1 MPQRLPLGFPR
12 RLPLRAVLLLLLLPV
27 LALLAPDLP
36 APAPVAAQAPAPLIA
51 YRMTDQ
57 WPEREVA
64 SAGLFQSPID
74 LDVAP
79 DGTVLVADRGIG
91 GVHRLLPTGVF
102 TTPFGS
108 AGGFPAQLGQVGAI
122 AVGPAVAGAVADRV
136 FVVDPAVDRLVVYG
150 LDGRYIAHWS
160 GMPVQSVAAHG
171 GRVYVLDRE
180 ASAVRLLDATTGTER
195 ARFGARGTEDGQFA
209 NFSDVDVT
217 EDGKVLAVADLGG
230 LRVQLW
236 DLADDAALAG
246 GAAAA
251 RIRTVYNLTESRY
264 NKTDMVCRAPRVNA
278 LGGDRVFIGQ
288 GEQACL
294 VEGREVIAAI
304 ATSANKGTICR
315 ATVRLPRLRPGGAQ
329 FFALASVDPNAGA
342 CGEKKTDLE
351 TSTVIAR
358 YNDEA
363 LKGVRTVWTAA
374 DNITVEGRLLN
385 PGSLTMPAPD
395 RVFVRDNSPYLRF
408 YGTDGAL
415 IAATTRDTSGSDQG
429 TEAEVTRV
437 GLAIGAEVDG
447 EIYAQYTKTRRSGE
461 TFTSETGVGR
471 FRPAT
476 VRTQQGDQRI
486 IEPVWTKALVSSGR
500 MQRSVFSMAYNT
512 VSRELL
518 VMRSDNVDAQR
529 TVNMVIYRYSPDGT
543 QLDPVWDLPDDGQT
557 NPYVDLAVGPDG
569 RFFVLDDLADK
580 VLVYA
585 STGELQREVKVAGD
599 SRSVAGG
606 PDSAAGSVFTLREYG
621 SIERYGDDGAVTAR
635 LDGRAVDFS
644 DPTAIADMVVD
655 AAGKVYVADAQAS
668 LVSVFEATDD
678 PTILPMPD
686 DGACS
691 FLAQKTAA
699 PAQIQL
705 GETVTISMDLA
716 GKCGIDEEPTDIVFV
731 VPYLLNLQQGRDRS
745 GMTINSM
752 LNLARRLKF
761 DRHRVGIVSYYQTH
775 KLELPLTS
783 DLAVYTEAVRNITRQ
798 DPPNA
803 DVKPHLGDAMEEA
816 AKLFETPATRRQVMV
831 LLNAAYCDPNNQRRP
846 VDCTGFPLAD
856 DVAVAIR
863 GRGIRIVAMQSPAAT
878 NLASSDEDVVNS
890 FEDAHRRIV
899 AYHLPGVLASGLTV
913 VDELPAN
920 MALVAGQEGG
930 GVWVAPRLSW
940 QRASLGLEDRLRLSF
955 QLRPTAAGIW
965 PTNVQAY
972 ADLTDGWGVTRRIA
986 FPVPQIE
993 VIGPTPVPTNTIPG
1007 PTATQPPTATAT
1019 AIPGTVFLP
1028 FLGRGICWPKHQAL
1042 DIVLVLDASSS
1053 MEGAKLQAALAAMRG
1068 FLGAARLAPGADQA
1082 ALVIFADTATVV
1094 QGLTSDAALME
1105 AAVGKVTTGLGTRI
1119 DRGLTAA
1126 LDLLAV
1132 GGRGGQAQPVVVL
1145 LSDGRQDLALDEAR
1159 AAGRRARDGGVEV
1172 YTVGLSQD
1180 VDADL
1185 LRELASQPDH
1195 FVPAADAAD
1204 LSAVYADIAGRL
1216 TGCP

>member
-1 MPQRLPLGFPR
+1 MSHRRPQPSTLRLPFVV
-12 RLPLRAVLLLLLLPV
+12 ALLLLPV
-27 LALLAPDLP
+27 LATLAPDRL
-36 APAPVAAQAPAPLIA
+36 APAPVAAQSPAPLIA

-57 WPEREVA
+57 WPEREAA
-64 SAGLFQSPID
+64 SAGLFQAPVD

-102 TTPFGS
+102 TTPFGT

-122 AVGPAVAGAVADRV
+122 AVGSAAAGAAADRV
-136 FVVDPAVDRLVVYG
+136 FVVDSAVDRLVVYG
-150 LDGRYIAHWS
+150 LDGRYLAHWP
-160 GMPVQSVAAHG
+160 GMPVQSVAAQG

-180 ASAVRLLDATTGTER
+180 ASAVRVLDAASGAER
-195 ARFGARGTEDGQFA
+195 ARFGARGTDDGQFA

-246 GAAAA
+246 GAAAGKL
-251 RIRTVYNLTESRY
+251 RKVYNLTESRY

-278 LGGDRVFIGQ
+278 LGEDRVFIGQ

-294 VEGREVIAAI
+294 VEGKEVTAAI

-329 FFALASVDPNAGA
+329 FFALATVDPNAGA

-351 TSTVIAR
+351 TSTVVAR

-385 PGSLTMPAPD
+385 PGSLTMPAAD

-408 YGTDGAL
+408 YGTDGTL
-415 IAATTRDTSGSDQG
+415 MAATTRDTSGSDQG
-429 TEAEVTRV
+429 TDTEVTRV
-437 GLAIGAEVDG
+437 GLAVGAEVDG
-447 EIYAQYTKTRRSGE
+447 EIYAQYTKTRRSGD
-461 TFTSETGVGR
+461 TFSSETGVGR
-471 FRPAT
+471 FKPAT

-500 MQRSVFSMAYNT
+500 MQRSVFSMAYDAA
-512 VSRELL
+512 SRELL

-529 TVNMVIYRYSPDGT
+529 TINMVVYRYGPDGT

-569 RFFVLDDLADK
+569 RFYVLDDLADK

-585 STGELQREVKVAGD
+585 ATGELLREVPVAGD
-599 SRSVAGG
+599 ARSVAGG
-606 PDSAAGSVFTLREYG
+606 PDGPAGSVFALREYG
-621 SIERYGDDGAVTAR
+621 SIERYADDGAVTAR

-655 AAGKVYVADAQAS
+655 GAGKVYVADAQAS
-668 LVSVFEATDD
+668 LISVFEATDD
-678 PTILPMPD
+678 PTVLPVPD
-686 DGACS
+686 DGACG
-691 FLAQKTAA
+691 FVALKTAA
-699 PAQIQL
+699 PARIQL
-705 GETVTISMDLA
+705 GETVTISLELA

-745 GMTINSM
+745 GAVINSM

-761 DRHRVGIVSYYQTH
+761 SKHRVGIVSYYQTH

-783 DLAVYTEAVRNITRQ
+783 DLAVYTDAVRNITRQ

-856 DVAVAIR
+856 DVSAAIR
-863 GRGIRIVAMQSPAAT
+863 GRGVRIVAMQSPSAA

-899 AYHLPGVLASGLTV
+899 AYHPPAALATGLTL

-920 MALVAGQEGG
+920 MGLVAGQEGG
-930 GVWVAPRLSW
+930 GVWAAPRLSW
-940 QRASLGLEDRLRLSF
+940 QRASLSLEDRLQLSF
-955 QLRPTAAGIW
+955 QVRPTQAGTW

-972 ADLTDGWGVTRRIA
+972 ADLTDGWGLARHIS
-986 FPVPQIE
+986 FPLPQVE
-993 VIGPTPVPTNTIPG
+993 VIGPTPVPTNTVPG
-1007 PTATQPPTATAT
+1007 PTATRVPSATPTSV
-1019 AIPGTVFLP
+1019 PGTVFLP
-1028 FLGRGICWPKHQAL
+1028 FLGQGICWPKHQSL
-1042 DIVLVLDASSS
+1042 DIVLALDASSS
-1053 MEGAKLQAALAAMRG
+1053 MEGAKLQAALGAVRG
-1068 FLGAARLAPGADQA
+1068 FLGAARLVPGADQA
-1082 ALVIFADTATVV
+1082 ALVTFAETATVV
-1094 QGLTSDAALME
+1094 QGLTSDAALLE
-1105 AAVGKVTTGLGTRI
+1105 AAVGRVQTGLGTRI
-1119 DRGLTAA
+1119 DRGLGTA
-1126 LDLLAV
+1126 LDLLAA
-1132 GGRGGQAQPVVVL
+1132 GGRAGQAQPVVIL

-1159 AAGRRARDGGVEV
+1159 AAGQRAKDGGVEV
-1172 YTVGLSQD
+1172 YTIGLSQD

-1185 LRELASQPDH
+1185 LRELASRPDH
-1195 FVPAADAAD
+1195 YVPAAGAGD
-1204 LSAVYADIAGRL
+1204 LAAVYADIAGRL